1 MSGAITVSDHERRV
15 LVRALKR
22 LRYDASLQLRKNAA
36 TNWQPEPGKI
46 DVHAA
51 VISTA
56 NNLLVRL
63 TDLPEDA

>member
-1 MSGAITVSDHERRV
+1 MSGTLSVSDHEKRV

-36 TNWQPEPGKI
+36 ANWQPATGKA

-51 VISTA
+51 VVSTA
-56 NNLLVRL
+56 NDLLVRL